1 MEDMAN
7 VQKKYTDKMKEVND
21 VQQTLQL
28 DFCVLARWWKATY
41 LLFPIVR
48 MATSNLKSTFFFV
61 CVRLYVVVFIS

>member
-28 DFCVLARWWKATY
+28 DFCVLAR
-41 LLFPIVR
+41 
-48 MATSNLKSTFFFV
+48 
-61 CVRLYVVVFIS
+61 